1 MEEEDLG
8 DSGEPWDFNEN
19 KNYVSIQAF
28 DGLDYKVWDHGSEN
42 IKKEV
47 ANTLAQVRKD
57 VNTILVYIMKN
68 PQLWT
73 DKPIAFG
80 IYHTFD
86 IHIPCWSD
94 NMDSIL
100 KIKNP
105 MKLINDSCI
114 KMGKLFNYQ
123 EMKPDY
129 KNIIGLNKP
138 KKKITIEADYHGKVI
153 NYEIA
158 EKRSIF
164 LTIRNMKSDKLHN
177 YSTILDLAIHEL
189 THTTCIDVKWK
200 KDNHLPPYQSYHT
213 LVRKW
218 ARECGILK

>member
-1 MEEEDLG
+1 MTDLG
-8 DSGEPWDFNEN
+8 DSGEFWDFNEN
-19 KNYVSIQAF
+19 TNYSTITAY
-28 DGLDYKVWDHGSEN
+28 DGLDYKVWDHGDES

-47 ANTLAQVRKD
+47 ANTLARVRKD
-57 VNTILVYIMKN
+57 INTILVHIMKN
-68 PQLWT
+68 PQLWIS
-73 DKPIAFG
+73 KPIAFG

-86 IHIPCWSD
+86 IHIPCWLD

-100 KIKNP
+100 KSNNP
-105 MKLINDSCI
+105 YTLINNLCKNMDKI
-114 KMGKLFNYQ
+114 FNYQ

-129 KNIIGLNKP
+129 QNIIGLNKP
-138 KKKITIEADYHGKVI
+138 KKIITIEADYHGKVI
-153 NYEIA
+153 DYEIA

-164 LTIRNMKSDKLHN
+164 LTVRNMKSNKLHN

-189 THTTCIDVKWK
+189 THTTCNDVRWK

-213 LVRKW
+213 LMRKW